1 VTDLTM
7 YGLVSARADDPAVG
21 LRADDLSMSWADVVR
36 AAEQR
41 ARWMAT
47 CGANGGKD
55 VPHVGVLLDNVPE
68 YAFLLLGAALS
79 GAVVVGLNPVRT
91 GAALRRDVE
100 HTACDVVVSAGSHL
114 DALHAAGVEVPVL
127 DVVSSVWTGALVD
140 AEAADVRHPGADPTD
155 PSRPYVLILTSGT
168 TSAPKA
174 VVCSTGKI
182 ASQGSVIP
190 HLVQLSADD
199 TTYVAMPL
207 FHSNAIIAGFAPT
220 LAVGATLALAP
231 RFSASSFIDDV
242 RRYGATYANYVG
254 TPLSYVLAQ
263 PERGDDADNPLRVL
277 FGNEAAPADIRRFAE
292 RFGCQVI
299 DAYGSTEGGIS
310 ILRTDETPPAA
321 LGVGIGDIAVL
332 HPDGRECAVA
342 EFDGNGRLTNP
353 DEAIGELVNRD
364 GAGAFEGYWDNDDA
378 VTERLAGGHYHS
390 GDLGYRDADGFL
402 YFAGR
407 MNDWVRV
414 GGENFG
420 VAPIQRVLADHPDV
434 IEAVV
439 LGVPDAVAG
448 DQILAVV
455 VAPHGLD
462 VGAFATWMD
471 GREDLAERWVPRYLR
486 VVDDVPRTG
495 TGKVQRER
503 MRLQAWVPDGTLVR
517 DGRGY
522 RRMTGADRMALHEA
536 FARAGREHVLPWG
549 AAEGLSQGMSVTTGV
564 RP

>member
-1 VTDLTM
+1 M
-7 YGLVSARADDPAVG
+7 HGLVTARRHDDAIG
-21 LRADDLSMSWADVVR
+21 LRAGDVSMTWAEVVR

-41 ARWMAT
+41 GRWMASFDA
-47 CGANGGKD
+47 GDKA
-55 VPHVGVLLDNVPE
+55 VPHAGVLLDNVPE
-68 YAFLLLGAALS
+68 YVFLLLGAALS
-79 GAVVVGLNPVRT
+79 GAVVVGLNPTRT

-100 HTACDVVVSAGSHL
+100 HTDCDVVVSSGSHVA
-114 DALHAAGVEVPVL
+114 ALQAAGVAVPVL
-127 DVVSSVWTGALVD
+127 DVGSASWAATLADSEGA
-140 AEAADVRHPGADPTD
+140 AVRHPGADPAD
-155 PSRPYVLILTSGT
+155 PARPYVLILTSGT

-190 HLVQLSADD
+190 HLVQLTGED

-207 FHSNAIIAGFAPT
+207 FHSNAVIAGFAPT
-220 LAVGATLALAP
+220 VAVGATLALAP
-231 RFSASSFIDDV
+231 RFSASSFLDDV

-263 PERGDDADNPLRVL
+263 PQRPDDADNPLRVL
-277 FGNEAAPADIRRFAE
+277 FGNEGAPRDIRRFAE
-292 RFGCQVI
+292 RFGCKVI

-321 LGVGIGDIAVL
+321 LGIGVGDIAVML
-332 HPDGRECAVA
+332 PDGRECTVA
-342 EFDGNGRLTNP
+342 EFDDNGRLTNP
-353 DEAIGELVNRD
+353 EEAIGELVNRD
-364 GAGAFEGYWDNDDA
+364 GPGAFEGYWNNDAA
-378 VTERLAGGHYHS
+378 VTERLADGHYHS

-420 VAPIQRVLADHPDV
+420 IAPVQRALGDHPDV

-448 DQILAVV
+448 DQVLAVL

-462 VGAFATWMD
+462 VDAFATWMD
-471 GREDLAERWVPRYLR
+471 GRDDLAERWLPRYLR
-486 VVDDVPRTG
+486 VVEDVPRTG

-503 MRLQAWVPDGTLVR
+503 MRMQAWLPDGTLVR

-522 RRMTGADRMALHEA
+522 RPMTDADRAALKAE
-536 FARAGREHVLPWG
+536 FEQAGREHALPRGVLERVPQ
-549 AAEGLSQGMSVTTGV
+549 GLTGG
-564 RP
+564 RS